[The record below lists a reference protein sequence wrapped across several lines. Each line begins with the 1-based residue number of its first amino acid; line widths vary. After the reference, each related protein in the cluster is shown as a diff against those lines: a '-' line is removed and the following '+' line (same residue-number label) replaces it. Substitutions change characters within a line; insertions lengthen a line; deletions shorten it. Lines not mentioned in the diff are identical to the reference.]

1 MRSFF
6 AIFVSNEKPPVQIQ
20 SHERETGSVLACT
33 VWGKI
38 KLSVINKKRND

>member
-1 MRSFF
+1 MRLFF
-6 AIFVSNEKPPVQIQ
+6 AIFANEKPPVQIQ

-33 VWGKI
+33 VRKKI